1 MAGQICCGAA
11 MTLLSNLLLYS
22 PGHSGFSSYVHRV
35 MPGIPGHR
43 LVLGDQGSA
52 QCRDDHWLPQ
62 QGPASKR
69 LAFLHRLS
77 LTQHGVDI
85 KGVLKMAGI
94 RIEDLSGVY
103 SPYCDALLALSQV
116 PQVITCHDLT
126 PLYVSNSRK
135 ASFRYRYWTP
145 RHLNQAKCVI
155 AISNFVADQLVNFG
169 LPSSKVEVI
178 YNGISIER
186 EPINEPASQD
196 LLMLARHDRNKN
208 VAMVV
213 RAFGQ
218 LLERKPQWQGRLV
231 VVGRR
236 GRQSPELR
244 KIVKQV
250 TKPERVILLDGVN
263 AAEIIQLFRSSLALV
278 SASKMEGFDYPLLE
292 AKAEGLP
299 TIISDIPVHREI
311 HDKTS
316 LFFDPEQG
324 SEELI
329 ACWVH
334 LASDKSLWN
343 YLSRSGRCLAAK
355 FTIFEQQSKIRE
367 LLSCFT

>member
-1 MAGQICCGAA
+1 

-52 QCRDDHWLPQ
+52 ECRDDHWFPQ
-62 QGPASKR
+62 QGPTSKR
-69 LAFLHRLS
+69 LALLHRLS
-77 LTQHGVDI
+77 LTQHGVDM
-85 KGVLKMAGI
+85 KGALKRAGL
-94 RIEDLSGVY
+94 RIEDLSGIY
-103 SPYCDALLALSQV
+103 SPYCDALLALPQV

-155 AISNFVADQLVNFG
+155 AISHFVADQLVDFG
-169 LPSSKVEVI
+169 VPASKIEVI
-178 YNGISIER
+178 YNGIAIER
-186 EPINEPASQD
+186 EPITEPASQD

-231 VVGRR
+231 VVGRS
-236 GRQSPELR
+236 GRQTPEVR
-244 KIVKQV
+244 KAVEQLP
-250 TKPERVILLDGVN
+250 KPERVVLLDGVSGT
-263 AAEIIQLFRSSLALV
+263 ELVQLLRGSLALV
-278 SASKMEGFDYPLLE
+278 SASIMEGFDYPVME

-311 HDKTS
+311 HDNTS
-316 LFFDPEQG
+316 LFFSFEKWFDELIDAWIQLVSDQSLWSHLSMAGRNLATTYAIPEQQ
-324 SEELI
+324 LMI
-329 ACWVH
+329 C
-334 LASDKSLWN
+334 K
-343 YLSRSGRCLAAK
+343 
-355 FTIFEQQSKIRE
+355 
-367 LLSCFT
+367 LLS

>member
-1 MAGQICCGAA
+1 

-52 QCRDDHWLPQ
+52 ECRDDHWFPQ
-62 QGPASKR
+62 QGPTSKR
-69 LAFLHRLS
+69 LALLHRLS
-77 LTQHGVDI
+77 LTQHGVDV
-85 KGVLKMAGI
+85 KGALKKAGL

-103 SPYCDALLALSQV
+103 SPYCDALLALPQV

-145 RHLNQAKCVI
+145 RHLNQAKCII
-155 AISNFVADQLVNFG
+155 AISHFVADQLVDFG
-169 LPSSKVEVI
+169 VPASKIEVI
-178 YNGISIER
+178 YNGIAIER
-186 EPINEPASQD
+186 EPITEPASQD

-218 LLERKPQWQGRLV
+218 LLERLPQWQGRLV
-231 VVGRR
+231 VVGRS
-236 GRQSPELR
+236 GRQTPELKKILR
-244 KIVKQV
+244 QLSKPGKIV
-250 TKPERVILLDGVN
+250 LLDGVN
-263 AAEIIQLFRSSLALV
+263 TAELVKLFRSSLALV
-278 SASKMEGFDYPLLE
+278 SASTMEGFDYPLLE

-299 TIISDIPVHREI
+299 TIISDIPVHHEI
-311 HDKTS
+311 HENTS
-316 LFFDPEQG
+316 LYFNPEQG
-324 SEELI
+324 SDELI
-329 ACWVH
+329 EAIVG
-334 LASDKSLWN
+334 LAYDQTLWD
-343 YLSRSGRCLAAK
+343 YLSVSGRNLIAK
-355 FTIFEQQSKIRE
+355 FTITEQQSRIRK
-367 LLSCFT
+367 LLS

>member
-1 MAGQICCGAA
+1 

-52 QCRDDHWLPQ
+52 ECRDDHWFPQ
-62 QGPASKR
+62 QGPTSKR
-69 LAFLHRLS
+69 LALLHRLS
-77 LTQHGVDI
+77 LTQHGVDV
-85 KGVLKMAGI
+85 KGALKKAGL
-94 RIEDLSGVY
+94 RSEDLSGIY
-103 SPYCDALLALSQV
+103 SPYCDALLALPQV

-145 RHLNQAKCVI
+145 RHLNQAKCII
-155 AISNFVADQLVNFG
+155 AISHFVADQLVDFG
-169 LPSSKVEVI
+169 VPASKIEVI
-178 YNGISIER
+178 YNGIAIER
-186 EPINEPASQD
+186 EPITEPASQD

-231 VVGRR
+231 VVGRG
-236 GRQSPELR
+236 GRQTPEVR
-244 KIVKQV
+244 KAVEKLP
-250 TKPERVILLDGVN
+250 KSERVVLLDGVSGT
-263 AAEIIQLFRSSLALV
+263 ELVQLLRGSLALV
-278 SASKMEGFDYPLLE
+278 SASIMEGFDYPVME

-311 HDKTS
+311 HDNTS
-316 LFFDPEQG
+316 LFFSLEKGLD
-324 SEELI
+324 ELVD
-329 ACWVH
+329 ACAQ
-334 LASDKSLWN
+334 LLSDQCLWN
-343 YLSRSGRCLAAK
+343 NFSIAGIDLAASYA
-355 FTIFEQQSKIRE
+355 TAEQQSSIRK
-367 LLSCFT
+367 LFC